1 MNEPVMSWADLVALS
16 EARNLLAKKLYV
28 VMSEPTGGKGP
39 VLQNLADHLA
49 YQNKLE
55 EEGIMFGAGP
65 LADDA
70 EQEWGGGGL
79 FIYRAESRAEAV
91 KLAEADPMHAS
102 GARSFTVRAWL
113 LNEGTF
119 SVRLYYS
126 GGKPQIA

>member
-1 MNEPVMSWADLVALS
+1 MSD
-16 EARNLLAKKLYV
+16 
-28 VMSEPTGGKGP
+28 PTGGMGP
-39 VLQNLADHLA
+39 VLQNLEDHLA

-55 EEGIMFGAGP
+55 AEGIMFGAGP

-70 EQEWGGGGL
+70 QQEWPGNGL

-102 GARSFTVRAWL
+102 GARSFTIRAWL
-113 LNEGTF
+113 LNEGTL

>member
-1 MNEPVMSWADLVALS
+1 MSWADGIAVS
-16 EARNLLAKKLYV
+16 EERGLLAKRLYLV
-28 VMSEPTGGKGP
+28 IAEPTGGKEP
-39 VLQNLADHLA
+39 ILANLDDHLA

-55 EEGIMFGAGP
+55 EEGIMFAAGP

-70 EQEWGGGGL
+70 EQEWRGSGM

-102 GARSFTVRAWL
+102 GARSFTVRPWL

>member
-1 MNEPVMSWADLVALS
+1 MPVSEMSWADLVAEC

-28 VMSEPTGGKGP
+28 VMSEPTGGMGP
-39 VLQNLADHLA
+39 ILQNLEEHLA

-55 EEGIMFGAGP
+55 QEGIMFAAGP
-65 LADDA
+65 LADEA
-70 EQEWGGGGL
+70 EREWPGNGL
-79 FIYRAESRAEAV
+79 FIYRAESRAEAIN
-91 KLAEADPMHAS
+91 LAEADPMHAS

>member
-1 MNEPVMSWADLVALS
+1 MDLSEMSWTDWIA
-16 EARNLLAKKLYV
+16 ECKARNLLAKKLYV
-28 VMSEPTGGKGP
+28 VMSDPTGGMGP
-39 VLQNLADHLA
+39 VLQNLEDHLA

-55 EEGIMFGAGP
+55 AEGIMFGAGP

-70 EQEWGGGGL
+70 EQEWPGNGL

-102 GARSFTVRAWL
+102 GARSFTIRAWL
-113 LNEGTF
+113 LNEGTL
-119 SVRLYYS
+119 SIRLYYS